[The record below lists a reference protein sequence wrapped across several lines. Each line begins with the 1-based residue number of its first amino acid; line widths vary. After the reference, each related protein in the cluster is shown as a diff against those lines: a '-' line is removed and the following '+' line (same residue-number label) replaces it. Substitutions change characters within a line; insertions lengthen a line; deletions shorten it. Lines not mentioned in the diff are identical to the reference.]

1 MGRKISKEEKID
13 FIKKILATGF
23 FLGYIRIAPATFSC
37 LISIVIWYFLFPYKL
52 VYILVAIILF
62 FTGVKV
68 SNDLTKIWG
77 KDPHKIVIDEYVC
90 LLIPLYFIPQRIL
103 PLAIT
108 FVLFRIFDIIK
119 PWPIRKLEDLPG
131 GWGVMLD
138 DLGAAIYTTVVILI
152 IMALVKL

>member
-1 MGRKISKEEKID
+1 MV
-13 FIKKILATGF
+13 T
-23 FLGYIRIAPATFSC
+23 
-37 LISIVIWYFLFPYKL
+37 IV
-52 VYILVAIILF
+52 LF
-62 FTGVKV
+62 FMGVKV
-68 SNDLTKIWG
+68 SNDLTKSWG
-77 KDPHKIVIDEYVC
+77 KDPHRIVIDEYAC

-108 FVLFRIFDIIK
+108 FVLFRIFDITK
-119 PWPIRKLEDLPG
+119 PWPVRKLEDLPG